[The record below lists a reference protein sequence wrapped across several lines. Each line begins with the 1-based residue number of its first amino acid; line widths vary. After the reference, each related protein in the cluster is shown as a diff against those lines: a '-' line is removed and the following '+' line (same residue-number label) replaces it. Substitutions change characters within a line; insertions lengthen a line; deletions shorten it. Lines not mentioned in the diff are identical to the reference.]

1 MVDQKKIGIR
11 IQECRKKQHM
21 TVERLAE
28 AAGISPEFLR
38 AIESGQK
45 GMSLN
50 TLSSLA
56 VALQTSADYL
66 LYGSSSEEK
75 YTVLVQILES
85 CSTERIQDIAHLVK
99 NILELSKQQ
108 CINRIPSAFYLNYL
122 NDSGEHPAG

>member
-38 AIESGQK
+38 AIDSGQK
-45 GMSLN
+45 GMLLN

-99 NILELSKQQ
+99 NILELSK
-108 CINRIPSAFYLNYL
+108 
-122 NDSGEHPAG
+122 